1 MRRDRRA
8 ALWLMKGS
16 AALALAAA
24 LLVSGALAEEYDADA
39 ALDWLGRFAAAL
51 AGVETLNDPSET
63 VDPARG
69 GQALIEYAF
78 GTVTAKRAENLTADD
93 LIEIYVTG
101 DQVTDC
107 RNVRVG
113 MPLESALGGAQV
125 ERGVTQLS
133 VLGTQEAGIGWSWA
147 YVGDTGV
154 YGVEYV
160 TYGQTE
166 EGLMREYTLTYVI
179 GADQTI
185 SAIRMRIAEATQAQ
199 AEDGLRTA
207 QEIAGRQQGEVFAQA
222 NGADAFCE
230 ADAQVMGGVLGAPV
244 ASWVAYL
251 GEPVEI
257 QTLPGSGGRMLLYEG
272 AVVKLG
278 LNELTGEEIVLGVS
292 VSGSDILGPRGLC
305 TGMSVQEAAALFCCE
320 RDVYATGGILYLL
333 GEALG
338 EPPYGELVREEG
350 GAVLRYAAETSSGRV
365 ALLEAGIRGGLVAY
379 WHLYY
384 ESEEEGQAY
393 GG

>member
-1 MRRDRRA
+1 MRRDRKA
-8 ALWLMKGS
+8 ALWLIKGS
-16 AALALAAA
+16 AVLVLAAA
-24 LLVSGALAEEYDADA
+24 LLVSQALAEEYDADA
-39 ALDWLGRFAAAL
+39 ALNWIGRFAAAL
-51 AGVETLNDPSET
+51 EGIEPLNDPSET

-69 GQALIEYAF
+69 GQVLIEYAF

-93 LIEIYVTG
+93 LIEIYVTN

-113 MPLESALGGAQV
+113 MPLESALAGAQV
-125 ERGVTQLS
+125 ERGVSQLS

-147 YVGDTGV
+147 YIGDEGV

-222 NGADAFCE
+222 NGADAFCQ

-292 VSGSDILGPRGLC
+292 VSGSDILGPRGIC
-305 TGMSVQEAAALFCCE
+305 AGMSVQEATALFCCE
-320 RDVYATGGILYLL
+320 RDVYATGGLLYLL

-350 GAVLRYAAETSSGRV
+350 GALLRYAAETSSGRV
-365 ALLEAGIRGGLVAY
+365 ALLEAGIRGGLLTY

-384 ESEEEGQAY
+384 ESEEEGRAY